1 MTARAARPERIISV
15 DIEKEFHRIQRYP
28 DGRHLYMHRNN
39 VMRGYNEALK
49 WSLRTL
55 MKGWPPGY
63 SEQVEQCLQRHQTS
77 AGDPGSPDYTGAWR
91 RRWAGIEVKTD
102 VGELSDIQR
111 AWHAAMKGKGGFV
124 AVVRGAGDIVPALA
138 ACDAGAVEW
147 P

>member
-1 MTARAARPERIISV
+1 MTAKAHTPERIISV

-39 VMRGYNEALK
+39 VMRGYTENLK

-91 RRWAGIEVKTD
+91 RRWAGFEVKTD
-102 VGELSDIQR
+102 VGELSDGQKM
-111 AWHAAMKGKGGFV
+111 WHAAMKGKGGFV
-124 AVVRGAGDIVPALA
+124 ALVRSAADIVPALA